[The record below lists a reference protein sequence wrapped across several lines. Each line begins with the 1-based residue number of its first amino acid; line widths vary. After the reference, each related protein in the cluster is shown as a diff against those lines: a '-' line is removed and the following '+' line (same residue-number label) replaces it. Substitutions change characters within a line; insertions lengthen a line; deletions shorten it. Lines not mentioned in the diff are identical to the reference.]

1 MIPDNVHGFLSVF
14 PIELDSPVGSHTMRR
29 KKRNH
34 IPGTTVCQVGIND
47 LAKLLF
53 TDSLHGK
60 QFPRLLIKDL
70 QCFLTEGLVD
80 LLCSLLAD
88 ATDLTGGK
96 VCDDTVLGG
105 RDDFLIPLHL
115 KLDSVLLGF
124 APVPFHPVFDLIG
137 SWQTIPDGLESVQ
150 DLPCSVPQ
158 SAAGLVHGD
167 HETAG
172 TCRSIPW
179 ENNSFELTKHSYAP
193 S

>member
-1 MIPDNVHGFLSVF
+1 
-14 PIELDSPVGSHTMRR
+14 MRR

-34 IPGTTVCQVGIND
+34 IPGTTVGQVGIND
-47 LAKLLF
+47 LAKLFF
-53 TDSLHGK
+53 TDTLYGK
-60 QFPRLLIKDL
+60 QFPWLLIKDL

-88 ATDLTGGK
+88 ATDLTGGQ
-96 VCDDTVLGG
+96 VCDNTVLGRG
-105 RDDFLIPLHL
+105 YDFLIPLHL
-115 KLDSVLLGF
+115 KLNPVFLGF

-158 SAAGLVHGD
+158 SAAGLVHCD